1 MSPDAGDNPLANAL
15 RLLRGPVP
23 DALQQLPLPIW
34 ITDTNGHVRWMNV
47 AAKSL
52 FGRRVG
58 THFTRF
64 IAADAVGDAREL
76 FARKILGALDK
87 TVQQTTLDTTVGEAA
102 AEMTSV
108 PVRDDGRIV
117 GVITLIRA
125 ERSCI
130 RRRRQKPRLTPR
142 QNQVLQLLAQGLTTT
157 DIAERLGIA
166 EETTRNHIRL
176 LLVELRV
183 RTRLEAVVLAF
194 RNDWL

>member
-1 MSPDAGDNPLANAL
+1 MNPGHCQDPLANAL

-23 DALQQLPLPIW
+23 DALLQLPLPIW
-34 ITDTNGHVRWMNV
+34 IADTTGRVRWMNA

-52 FGRRVG
+52 FGRRTG

-64 IAADAVGDAREL
+64 IAPDGVGDAREL
-76 FARKILGALDK
+76 FARKILGALDE
-87 TVQQTTLDTTVGEAA
+87 TVQRTTLSTSAGEAA

-108 PVRDDGRIV
+108 PIRDDGRIV

-125 ERSCI
+125 ERVSSG
-130 RRRRQKPRLTPR
+130 RRRPKPRLTPR
-142 QNQVLQLLAQGLTTT
+142 QNQVLQLLAKGLTTAE
-157 DIAERLGIA
+157 IAERLGIA

-176 LLVELRV
+176 LMLELRV
-183 RTRLEAVVLAF
+183 RTRLEAVVIAF

>member
-76 FARKILGALDK
+76 FARKDPRCAR
-87 TVQQTTLDTTVGEAA
+87 Q
-102 AEMTSV
+102 
-108 PVRDDGRIV
+108 DGS
-117 GVITLIRA
+117 A
-125 ERSCI
+125 DN
-130 RRRRQKPRLTPR
+130 P
-142 QNQVLQLLAQGLTTT
+142 
-157 DIAERLGIA
+157 
-166 EETTRNHIRL
+166 
-176 LLVELRV
+176 
-183 RTRLEAVVLAF
+183 
-194 RNDWL
+194 

>member
-1 MSPDAGDNPLANAL
+1 MNPGAGHDPLANAL

-23 DALQQLPLPIW
+23 DALSQLPLPIW
-34 ITDTNGHVRWMNV
+34 ISDTNGHVRWMNV

-64 IAADAVGDAREL
+64 IAPDGVGDAREL
-76 FARKILGALDK
+76 FARKILGALDE
-87 TVQQTTLDTTVGEAA
+87 TVQQTTLDTTFGEAE

-125 ERSCI
+125 ERSC
-130 RRRRQKPRLTPR
+130 RRRRRPKPRLTPR
-142 QNQVLQLLAQGLTTT
+142 QNQVLQLLAQGLTTGA
-157 DIAERLGIA
+157 IAERLGIA

-176 LLVELRV
+176 LMVELRV
-183 RTRLEAVVLAF
+183 RTRLEAVVMAF